1 VGGSQPFSGTFSRRV
16 ANQKTKNMNCTQA
29 NQMSIAGFLMS
40 KNIIPSKPAGN
51 NFWYCSPLRSEKD
64 PSFKVC
70 RVKNVWY
77 DYGTGTGGRL
87 IDLVCKMYNVDVP
100 GALLVLSGMKI
111 EIPNISFSDQQEDH
125 EQESGIEIKHLQPLQ
140 NHALIQYLEGRKIN
154 AGIAPDYLREAYYR
168 TNSSDKQYFSI
179 AFENRAGGFELR
191 NKYFKGSTSPKD
203 ITSIPGKT
211 DFAVNCFEGFSDF
224 LSALTWYKTDQP
236 ACDTIVLNGVG
247 FVEKFIDLMPKY
259 SRINLYL
266 DNDNAGKETAKRI
279 QALRPDAINRSAL
292 LYPKYKDFNEFII
305 NQ

>member
-1 VGGSQPFSGTFSRRV
+1 
-16 ANQKTKNMNCTQA
+16 
-29 NQMSIAGFLMS
+29 MS
-40 KNIIPSKPAGN
+40 KNIIPSKASGN
-51 NFWYCSPLRSEKD
+51 NFWYCSPLRSEKE

-87 IDLVCKMYNVDVP
+87 VDLICRMYLVDVP
-100 GALLVLSGMKI
+100 GSLLVLSGMSI
-111 EIPNISFSDQQEDH
+111 EPADISFSEKQEDP

-140 NHALIQYLEGRKIN
+140 NHALIQYLESRKIN
-154 AGIAPDYLREAYYR
+154 ASISSKYLQEAYYR

-179 AFENRAGGFELR
+179 AFANDKKGFELR

-203 ITSIPGKT
+203 ITTIPGKT
-211 DFAVNCFEGFSDF
+211 DYAVNCFEGFSDF

-247 FVEKFIDLMPKY
+247 FVEKFIDLMPRY
-259 SRINLYL
+259 GRINLYL
-266 DNDNAGKETAKRI
+266 DNDNAGKATAKQI
-279 QALRPDAINRSAL
+279 QDLRPDAINRSVL
-292 LYPKYKDFNEFII
+292 LYPKFKDFNEFII